1 LKTKDPVMKRKLLF
15 PVVFLFLCCGV
26 SSCEGE
32 FCKICSQVT
41 VDESTGDRTL
51 IVSEAEYCGAELFA
65 IEACP
70 PISTDN
76 TTTQWECR

>member
-1 LKTKDPVMKRKLLF
+1 MKRKLLF

-51 IVSEAEYCGAELFA
+51 IVSEAEYCGADLLS
-65 IEACP
+65 IEAKL
-70 PISTDN
+70 PIKEDN
-76 TTTQWECR
+76 TTTQWVCR